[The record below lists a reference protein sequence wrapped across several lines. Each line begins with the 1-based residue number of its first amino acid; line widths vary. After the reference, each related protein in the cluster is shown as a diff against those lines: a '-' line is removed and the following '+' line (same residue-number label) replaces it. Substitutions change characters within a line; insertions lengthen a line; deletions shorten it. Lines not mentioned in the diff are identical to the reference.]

1 MKIYAILLSSL
12 LILGL
17 AGCSGDTKSPAASS
31 ASSSASSETA
41 ALKKIHE
48 IVPASETIFQEA
60 SALYAKGKNREALLT
75 CDKALE
81 IDRENYKALSLK
93 GLILALDVSP
103 EQGIGQILRALKI
116 NPDYTQAFY
125 DMAMAQKLAK
135 HYDESISYFQ
145 KVLAVDP
152 KNTWSLYGIATNY
165 ADKKDKANAL
175 SYLQKAMT
183 IDPEHVRPEALS
195 QDHFKWLR
203 GDADFQ
209 KVVGGK

>member
-12 LILGL
+12 LIVGL
-17 AGCSGDTKSPAASS
+17 AGCGVDRKSSAAS
-31 ASSSASSETA
+31 AASSASSETA

-103 EQGIGQILRALKI
+103 EQGIGQVLKALKI

-152 KNTWSLYGIATNY
+152 QNTWSLYGIATNY
-165 ADKKDKANAL
+165 ADKRDKANAL
-175 SYLQKAMT
+175 SYLEKAMAL
-183 IDPEHVRPEALS
+183 DPEHVFPEALS
-195 QDHFKWLR
+195 QDHFEWLR

>member
-1 MKIYAILLSSL
+1 
-12 LILGL
+12 
-17 AGCSGDTKSPAASS
+17 
-31 ASSSASSETA
+31 
-41 ALKKIHE
+41 
-48 IVPASETIFQEA
+48 
-60 SALYAKGKNREALLT
+60 LT

-93 GLILALDVSP
+93 GLILAFDVSP
-103 EQGIGQILRALKI
+103 EQGIGQVLKALKI
-116 NPDYTQAFY
+116 NPGYTQAFY

-152 KNTWSLYGIATNY
+152 QNTWSLYGIATNY
-165 ADKKDKANAL
+165 ADKRDKANAL
-175 SYLQKAMT
+175 SYLEKAMAL
-183 IDPEHVRPEALS
+183 DPEHVRPEALS
-195 QDHFKWLR
+195 QDHFEWLR

>member
-17 AGCSGDTKSPAASS
+17 AGCSGDTKSSAAS
-31 ASSSASSETA
+31 AASSASSETA

-103 EQGIGQILRALKI
+103 EQGIGQVLKALKI

-145 KVLAVDP
+145 KVLAADP

-183 IDPEHVRPEALS
+183 IDPEHVRPEALR
-195 QDHFKWLR
+195 QDHFEWLR

>member
-17 AGCSGDTKSPAASS
+17 AGCSGDTKSPAAS
-31 ASSSASSETA
+31 AASSASSGTA

-103 EQGIGQILRALKI
+103 EQGIGQVLKALKI

-145 KVLAVDP
+145 KVLVADP

-175 SYLQKAMT
+175 SYLEKAMT
-183 IDPEHVRPEALS
+183 IDPKHVRPEALR
-195 QDHFKWLR
+195 QDHFEWLR
-203 GDADFQ
+203 EDKDFL
-209 KVVGGK
+209 KTLGEK

>member
-12 LILGL
+12 LMLGL
-17 AGCSGDTKSPAASS
+17 AGCSGDTKSPAA
-31 ASSSASSETA
+31 SSASSETA

-60 SALYAKGKNREALLT
+60 SALYAKGKNQEALLT

-103 EQGIGQILRALKI
+103 EQGIGQILKALNI

-165 ADKKDKANAL
+165 ADKKDKASAL
-175 SYLQKAMT
+175 SYLKKAMA
-183 IDPEHVRPEALS
+183 IDPEHVRPEALR
-195 QDHFKWLR
+195 QDHFEWLR

>member
-1 MKIYAILLSSL
+1 MKIYALLLASL
-12 LILGL
+12 LAVGL
-17 AGCSGDTKSPAASS
+17 SGCGAETKPAASS
-31 ASSSASSETA
+31 APAASSQSASVKA
-41 ALKKIHE
+41 IHE
-48 IVPASETIFQEA
+48 IAPASEKA

-103 EQGIGQILRALKI
+103 EQGIGQVLKALKI

-135 HYDESISYFQ
+135 HYDESISYFR

-165 ADKKDKANAL
+165 AD
-175 SYLQKAMT
+175 SRREMT
-183 IDPEHVRPEALS
+183 GQTRITP
-195 QDHFKWLR
+195 
-203 GDADFQ
+203 
-209 KVVGGK
+209 